1 MRNEKAAEFFIGSN
15 SGRGFYS
22 YFDSFYDSREMKRVF
37 LLKGGAG
44 NGKSTLMKKI
54 AEAGLA
60 SGLRTEKIY
69 CPSDPSSLDAVMI
82 GDTGAAVIDATPP
95 HALEAEYHGV
105 LDRYISLSEYV
116 DFDGAVEE
124 RDEIVALTGEI
135 KACHDAARKR
145 LAGAYSASNA
155 MIGLI
160 LNGVDTARLSRR
172 GASLAG
178 KYIPQRR
185 GAERSKVKK
194 RFLSGITPKGSV
206 SFPATVKTLAGACGQ
221 QEIRNI
227 AVWDDYGLS
236 PFLLSP
242 VLDAATENGYEVYA
256 CYAPL
261 VPSCLTGVIVPELG
275 LVFAVGADGMFDH
288 EENVRNIRLNDAI
301 APDVMKKSRS
311 RLKILRRAERALIE
325 DACDCL
331 AEALRLHDML
341 EGIYIRYT
349 DYNGLNRLADQLIE
363 ACCG

>member
-1 MRNEKAAEFFIGSN
+1 MQNEKATEFFIGSN

-22 YFDSFYDSREMKRVF
+22 YFDSFYDSGEMKKVF

-54 AEAGLA
+54 AEAGLTA
-60 SGLRTEKIY
+60 GLRTEKIY

-82 GDTGAAVIDATPP
+82 KDTGTAVIDATPP
-95 HALEAEYHGV
+95 HAREAEYHGV
-105 LDRYISLSEYV
+105 LDRYVSLSEYV
-116 DFDGAVEE
+116 DFDSAGRE
-124 RDEIVALTGEI
+124 REEIVSLTGEI

-155 MIGLI
+155 AIGLI

-172 GASLAG
+172 GAALAR
-178 KYIPQRR
+178 KYIPKRQ
-185 GAERSKVKK
+185 GAERSKAKK
-194 RFLSGITPKGSV
+194 RFLSGITPKGV
-206 SFPATVKTLAGACGQ
+206 VAFPETVRTLAVSRGQ
-221 QEIRNI
+221 EDVRNV

-236 PFLLSP
+236 PFLLAP
-242 VLDAATENGYEVYA
+242 VLDAAMENGYEVYA

-275 LVFAVGADGMFDH
+275 LIFAVAADGIF
-288 EENVRNIRLNDAI
+288 ENAENVRNIRLNDAI
-301 APDVMKKSRS
+301 APDVMKKSRA

-325 DACDCL
+325 DGCDCL
-331 AEALRLHDML
+331 AEALRLHDRL

-349 DYNGLNRLADQLIE
+349 DYDGLNRLAEHLIE
-363 ACCG
+363 SCCR